1 MSSHQFS
8 ANTRLPAPCII
19 NTGVLVNKQDI
30 QRVLNDLTQVRY
42 IYIEDGQK
50 RSEGEGYIKE
60 VFVDPQR
67 ATLVANS
74 AIYLNLNSF
83 DCLELKQSPDRD
95 PYFDLV
101 QDNRQL
107 RLIPLSNPLQ
117 EQGTN
122 PFNSAAL
129 EVMVAEVLAASWDV
143 QMDDEDNLFS

>member
-1 MSSHQFS
+1 MSPHQFS

-30 QRVLNDLTQVRY
+30 QRLLSDLSRVRY
-42 IYIEDGQK
+42 VHIEDGEI

-60 VFVDPQR
+60 VFVDPGR
-67 ATLVANS
+67 ATLVANC

-83 DCLELKQSPDRD
+83 DCLELKQSPERES
-95 PYFDLV
+95 YFDLV

-117 EQGTN
+117 EQATN
-122 PFNSAAL
+122 PINSAAL

-143 QMDDEDNLFS
+143 QMDDEDNFS